1 MNWGFLL
8 MQLIALVG
16 IISFTIVATYY
27 IRHRHVKAA
36 SIVEQQ
42 LENETPQGGE
52 FLKRYIPPEHRVDAL
67 EAPVR
72 PFFSHKT
79 VFYLAS
85 MLVPLF
91 ALTFIGSNYY
101 ANREVVLQDITLSD
115 GEIASLSLQT
125 HAFEA
130 TLNPYATTLTETL
143 AAIPKS
149 IRMAV
154 FHKKGKDSGAINAWK
169 AMFDEHN
176 VSFGTCHQ
184 PSLSDC
190 RFRKNSTI
198 ILSLDDIASNDVAQ
212 LAKKGYNVI
221 AFGVPKKSSNEKT
234 YIPGLK
240 FVNSDSA
247 VHTRLAVVGDSELT
261 LGMDAGT
268 NFEVPTPSAS
278 TRAYSERPQAIGMFS
293 DGIAGGDIQTRVF
306 ATRIESRYS
315 EQSRIVWMDFT
326 VDHRLYMGG
335 EDKSGF
341 NKLLA
346 GIVRYATEQSYNALA
361 TWPNGHQYAAFF
373 EEDTEDGYENARP
386 VSDYFESINVPL
398 TWYVLSDLAN
408 DHRALTRKLAKT
420 GEIACHGDNHDIM
433 TRYTMEEQAERLAR
447 CMKVVLEIT
456 GETPSGF
463 RPPTEVH
470 NTDTFSAML
479 NVGMTHLFAENT
491 TKTQVPHFKRSS
503 NGTQS
508 LVSIPRAI
516 TDDYYLWNEL
526 KLNRE
531 KSLER
536 MTDELQWIGTA
547 RSLFGFSFHTQ
558 FMSNPSYFA
567 VVRELA
573 AKISEDNDVYLNTVG
588 DLTQW
593 WRFRDD
599 LINNQVTDDSG
610 YAKYKPVLLSVDD
623 KGALN
628 RTFIQVPQSES
639 IEIADIDFEQ

>member
-91 ALTFIGSNYY
+91 ALTFIGSN
-101 ANREVVLQDITLSD
+101 
-115 GEIASLSLQT
+115 
-125 HAFEA
+125 
-130 TLNPYATTLTETL
+130 ATTLTETL

-433 TRYTMEEQAERLAR
+433 TRYNRRLLPVER
-447 CMKVVLEIT
+447 V
-456 GETPSGF
+456 ET
-463 RPPTEVH
+463 
-470 NTDTFSAML
+470 
-479 NVGMTHLFAENT
+479 
-491 TKTQVPHFKRSS
+491 
-503 NGTQS
+503 
-508 LVSIPRAI
+508 
-516 TDDYYLWNEL
+516 
-526 KLNRE
+526 
-531 KSLER
+531 
-536 MTDELQWIGTA
+536 
-547 RSLFGFSFHTQ
+547 
-558 FMSNPSYFA
+558 
-567 VVRELA
+567 
-573 AKISEDNDVYLNTVG
+573 
-588 DLTQW
+588 
-593 WRFRDD
+593 
-599 LINNQVTDDSG
+599 
-610 YAKYKPVLLSVDD
+610 
-623 KGALN
+623 
-628 RTFIQVPQSES
+628 ES
-639 IEIADIDFEQ
+639 